1 MGIDGGRIWSGYG
14 PDEFLQDVESK
25 CFYAFHTG
33 VAFGTERDILTVF
46 LLLILTRVILGGSWG
61 ARSLSGGRWLRW
73 VHDVDVGDRD
83 LGLPCRSWELSIP
96 STHVLCLTF
105 CDPIESLW
113 TPSSFNDLH
122 NLARHRRI
130 RRQHLVGWTV

>member
-14 PDEFLQDVESK
+14 PDESLQDVESK
-25 CFYAFHTG
+25 CFYALHTG

-73 VHDVDVGDRD
+73 VHDVDGGGSILV
-83 LGLPCRSWELSIP
+83 CRASRGNFRSLQSVSTLAYLS
-96 STHVLCLTF
+96 L
-105 CDPIESLW
+105 D
-113 TPSSFNDLH
+113 
-122 NLARHRRI
+122 
-130 RRQHLVGWTV
+130 

>member
-14 PDEFLQDVESK
+14 PDESLQDVESK

-73 VHDVDVGDRD
+73 VHEMVGDRD

-96 STHVLCLTF
+96 PVRRPTTFNSCTLPNLLQSNRIPVDAKLLQRLT
-105 CDPIESLW
+105 
-113 TPSSFNDLH
+113 
-122 NLARHRRI
+122 
-130 RRQHLVGWTV
+130 

>member
-14 PDEFLQDVESK
+14 PDESLQDVESK

-73 VHDVDVGDRD
+73 VHDVDGGGSGSWSAVPVVG
-83 LGLPCRSWELSIP
+83 
-96 STHVLCLTF
+96 TF
-105 CDPIESLW
+105 D
-113 TPSSFNDLH
+113 PSSQTVHSCKTD
-122 NLARHRRI
+122 
-130 RRQHLVGWTV
+130 HLQLMYFA